1 MTPIRHILAATDLS
15 PPARHA
21 VNRGFQL
28 AAASGARYTV
38 LHALHLGPLDTLRG
52 LLGDGS
58 AQITQGLEAEA
69 REALAGQ
76 LADPAHHQ
84 GVAASQQ
91 VRCGSPTDVITANA
105 DAVDADLLVVGAR
118 GEAFLRHALLGS
130 TASRLLRKSTARPVL
145 MVKLTPQQPY
155 RRVLVPVDFS
165 PASAE
170 ALRLARRL
178 MPGAHLILMHVFHV
192 PFEGRLSYAGVDEAA
207 IHTYRRR
214 RREDALQHLHALAA
228 GAGVT
233 PGCYSVLVP
242 HGDPA
247 QQIITH
253 EQEHSAD
260 LILIGKHGTELTE
273 ELLLGSVTRRVLSE
287 SRSDV
292 LVIPDPRRAENAHL

>member
-1 MTPIRHILAATDLS
+1 MKPTLHILAATDLS
-15 PPARHA
+15 QPARHA

-28 AAASGARYTV
+28 AAASGAHYTV
-38 LHALHLGPLDTLRG
+38 LHALHLGPLHALRG
-52 LLGDGS
+52 LLGDRS
-58 AQITQGLEAEA
+58 AQVVRRLEAEA

-76 LADPAHHQ
+76 LADPSHHH

-91 VRCGSPTDVITANA
+91 VQGGPPADVISASA
-105 DAVDADLLVVGAR
+105 DAADADLLVVGAR
-118 GEAFLRHALLGS
+118 GEALLRHALLGS

-145 MVKLTPQQPY
+145 MVKQPPQQPY

-165 PASAE
+165 PASTR
-170 ALRLARRL
+170 ALHLVQRLA
-178 MPGAHLILMHVFHV
+178 PGAHLILLHVFHV

-207 IHTYRRR
+207 IHAYRRKWR
-214 RREDALQHLHALAA
+214 GDALQHLHTLAA
-228 GAGVT
+228 SAGVA
-233 PGCYSVLVP
+233 PGAYSVLVP

-273 ELLLGSVTRRVLSE
+273 ELLLGSVTRRVLNE
-287 SRSDV
+287 SACDV
-292 LVIPDPRRAENAHL
+292 LVIPDPRRAELAPT

>member
-1 MTPIRHILAATDLS
+1 
-15 PPARHA
+15 
-21 VNRGFQL
+21 
-28 AAASGARYTV
+28 V

-145 MVKLTPQQPY
+145 MVKLAP
-155 RRVLVPVDFS
+155 S
-165 PASAE
+165 PTVACSCLWIFHPHRPRPCVWPAGSC
-170 ALRLARRL
+170 LA
-178 MPGAHLILMHVFHV
+178 PT
-192 PFEGRLSYAGVDEAA
+192 S
-207 IHTYRRR
+207 
-214 RREDALQHLHALAA
+214 
-228 GAGVT
+228 
-233 PGCYSVLVP
+233 S
-242 HGDPA
+242 
-247 QQIITH
+247 
-253 EQEHSAD
+253 
-260 LILIGKHGTELTE
+260 
-273 ELLLGSVTRRVLSE
+273 
-287 SRSDV
+287 
-292 LVIPDPRRAENAHL
+292 

>member
-1 MTPIRHILAATDLS
+1 
-15 PPARHA
+15 
-21 VNRGFQL
+21 
-28 AAASGARYTV
+28 V

-145 MVKLTPQQPY
+145 MVKLAPAALPPRARACGFFT
-155 RRVLVPVDFS
+155 RIGRG
-165 PASAE
+165 PASGPPAHAWRPPHPDARLPR
-170 ALRLARRL
+170 AL
-178 MPGAHLILMHVFHV
+178 
-192 PFEGRLSYAGVDEAA
+192 
-207 IHTYRRR
+207 
-214 RREDALQHLHALAA
+214 
-228 GAGVT
+228 
-233 PGCYSVLVP
+233 
-242 HGDPA
+242 
-247 QQIITH
+247 
-253 EQEHSAD
+253 
-260 LILIGKHGTELTE
+260 
-273 ELLLGSVTRRVLSE
+273 
-287 SRSDV
+287 
-292 LVIPDPRRAENAHL
+292 